1 MALTIHQQ
9 PLYDLLPA
17 GEKIIY
23 TAKDLNAVTDFV
35 KMKYIARVYVAHNE
49 SDLGSTSNLGANSL
63 VATLKTNPNSSG
75 VGIFDLSPIL
85 DNYVSPDFEG
95 GAPSSTGS
103 ASNLQSTYKGTSYD
117 TKSHIIHVI
126 DNFTANQNAVKF
138 VRVII
143 NTEYATNLTEPV
155 IETTNHKTAE
165 VLCIFNGYLDHDDIL
180 NEVSGN
186 FGYNLN
192 FHNYIMNDTDGRFLT
207 DAPVKQYIRLEDFAT
222 MGFFNNLQAG
232 GFPSDFNTGQ
242 DSTNSIAKMR
252 IQYYFNNATQG
263 AAIDTPLSGKG
274 ALGGQAGIAQQGDS
288 NLKLQYYGVGTAN
301 QKNAGHTIP
310 TNWDYYTVQALD
322 GDDNVVSKSY
332 EFHKQE
338 DSCQGFETIR
348 LCWIN
353 KYGVWDYY
361 NFTQKSIRTFSKD
374 MVSFQSQEGT
384 WNGDK
389 YKIDG
394 YKGGKKIFKSQA
406 TEMITINTDFI
417 TDDEAIWLEGLFLSN
432 NVFMLKQ
439 NSVDFGNQGILRKHI
454 EPVIMASEELERQ
467 TTANNGK
474 KQYTLTLN
482 KSKNRR
488 TQRT

>member
-1 MALTIHQQ
+1 M
-9 PLYDLLPA
+9 
-17 GEKIIY
+17 
-23 TAKDLNAVTDFV
+23 
-35 KMKYIARVYVAHNE
+35 
-49 SDLGSTSNLGANSL
+49 
-63 VATLKTNPNSSG
+63 
-75 VGIFDLSPIL
+75 
-85 DNYVSPDFEG
+85 
-95 GAPSSTGS
+95 
-103 ASNLQSTYKGTSYD
+103 
-117 TKSHIIHVI
+117 
-126 DNFTANQNAVKF
+126 
-138 VRVII
+138 
-143 NTEYATNLTEPV
+143 
-155 IETTNHKTAE
+155 
-165 VLCIFNGYLDHDDIL
+165 
-180 NEVSGN
+180 
-186 FGYNLN
+186 
-192 FHNYIMNDTDGRFLT
+192 
-207 DAPVKQYIRLEDFAT
+207 
-222 MGFFNNLQAG
+222 
-232 GFPSDFNTGQ
+232 
-242 DSTNSIAKMR
+242 
-252 IQYYFNNATQG
+252 
-263 AAIDTPLSGKG
+263 
-274 ALGGQAGIAQQGDS
+274 
-288 NLKLQYYGVGTAN
+288 
-301 QKNAGHTIP
+301 
-310 TNWDYYTVQALD
+310 QALD

-332 EFHKQE
+332 EFYKQE

-439 NSVDFGNQGILRKHI
+439 NSVDFGNQGTLRKHI